1 MSYPYFEDIYI
12 NFENSPLNNNI
23 SGNPCENE
31 FFGILKMVAPS
42 CKITEATQELIF
54 VIDRSGSMGDLCSD
68 GRTKMHHIIYTLKNM
83 ILYLNDLN
91 NNVNN
96 INNINFYITI
106 FAFDNKFSHI
116 LKRIIVNNESVEEMI
131 RVIENIR
138 PQGSTNIEIALTNVK
153 EYIGE
158 LRGEYPHHNI
168 SHIFMTDGEATDGI
182 SDCDALKDLVCDD
195 SVINAFIG
203 FGINHDAMLLN
214 GISSKKNSS
223 YYFIDILEKAG
234 LVYGEVLHGILYKYL
249 EDVEIEV
256 LNGFIYDFKM
266 NKWTDKLCLG
276 NIVGEA
282 NKNFH
287 ITSSTPH
294 LCEVIINFIMTDDK
308 LFLCVP
314 KLIDT
319 NTDYTKY
326 LYRQKTL
333 ELLFEVSQN
342 QHNVLDSR
350 KNIFSQIVNDDETS
364 GELNILTKRE
374 KNENS
379 LKYKLIDLI
388 KDIKKYM
395 QDNGLTEEKF
405 LKNLCDDIYISYKT
419 IGTRYGA
426 MYSCARQVSQGN
438 QRCYNV
444 TQTPKDIGDRD
455 IDDRDIDT
463 KDEELNGSSCSIPKF
478 LSLDKTCLQHNVSDF
493 SDMPYLTPTAAKLMR
508 DISSRGEGEEGDAN
522 TFSAKTKSN
531 YSNISYTYSSDED
544 DNLFTFL
551 TKKKHD

>member
-96 INNINFYITI
+96 VNNVNFYITI

-116 LKRIIVNNESVEEMI
+116 LKRIIVNNESVEKMI

-158 LRGEYPHHNI
+158 LRDEYPNHNI

-182 SDCDALKDLVCDD
+182 SDCDTLKDLVCDD

-282 NKNFH
+282 NKIFH
-287 ITSSTPH
+287 ITSSTPD
-294 LCEVIINFIMTDDK
+294 LCEVIINFSMTNEN

-342 QHNVLDSR
+342 QHNVLDSQ
-350 KNIFSQIVNDDETS
+350 KNIFSQIVNDETS

-395 QDNGLTEEKF
+395 QDNGLTEENF

-455 IDDRDIDT
+455 IDT
-463 KDEELNGSSCSIPKF
+463 KDEELNGLSCSVPKF

-508 DISSRGEGEEGDAN
+508 DISSRGEEEGDAN

-531 YSNISYTYSSDED
+531 YSNTSFTYSSDED